1 MSSRSLPLAGIIAE
15 LLVVAFL
22 PSIRV
27 AAQAEAKKSLWQP
40 VAFAIVKFNE
50 DAPKSW
56 NIYHSEKKGLLLV
69 RVWKRYLLVDTLEQE
84 AYDIDP
90 QKITVKGENVEWS
103 LSDLP
108 EKPIDTPEW
117 KERDV
122 GNLVR
127 VRFRLGKDGHFLE
140 LQLPLGPTGKPVY

>member
-1 MSSRSLPLAGIIAE
+1 MTLSKQTLLRAAAAILLLAIVAKPSRAQIEAPKK
-15 LLVVAFL
+15 LV
-22 PSIRV
+22 
-27 AAQAEAKKSLWQP
+27 WQQ
-40 VAFAIVKFNE
+40 VAFAIVKFND

-56 NIYHSEKKGLLLV
+56 NIYHSEKKGVLLV
-69 RVWKRYLLVDTLEQE
+69 RVWKRYLLVDTVEQE

-90 QKITVKGENVEWS
+90 QKVNVKNDTVEWS
-103 LSDLP
+103 FADLP

-117 KERDV
+117 KERNV

-140 LQLPLGPTGKPVY
+140 LQMPLGPTGRPIY

>member
-1 MSSRSLPLAGIIAE
+1 MTRTLQTLFRAAAAILLLAFFAKASGAQTE
-15 LLVVAFL
+15 APKKLV
-22 PSIRV
+22 
-27 AAQAEAKKSLWQP
+27 WQQ

-56 NIYHSEKKGLLLV
+56 NIYHSEKKGVLLV
-69 RVWKRYLLVDTLEQE
+69 RVWKRYLLVDTVEQE

-90 QKITVKGENVEWS
+90 QKVNVKDDTVEWS
-103 LSDLP
+103 FVDIP
-108 EKPIDTPEW
+108 EKPIETPEW
-117 KERDV
+117 KERNV

-140 LQLPLGPTGKPVY
+140 LQMPLGPTGKPIY